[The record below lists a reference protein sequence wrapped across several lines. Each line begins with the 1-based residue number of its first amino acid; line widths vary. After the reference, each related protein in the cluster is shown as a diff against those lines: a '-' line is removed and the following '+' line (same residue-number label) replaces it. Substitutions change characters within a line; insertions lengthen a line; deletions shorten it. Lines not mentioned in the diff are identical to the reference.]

1 MKQSKTEKIINIIM
15 SSVSYI
21 IGILVA
27 WLNYGMDI
35 ININLAGL
43 DSVLESIVNYTS
55 IIIGVLIALFGIIVT
70 LTDKDI
76 MVKLQKG
83 RGDKTIFRYSVET
96 LISNFILLILTI
108 FLQSVVKME
117 PHPDFANFTVQI
129 WFFMF
134 VFSIVSSVRTI
145 FYLLLISFNQ
155 NDKTKRPE
163 SKY

>member
-27 WLNYGMDI
+27 WLNYRMDI

-70 LTDKDI
+70 LTDK
-76 MVKLQKG
+76 
-83 RGDKTIFRYSVET
+83 
-96 LISNFILLILTI
+96 
-108 FLQSVVKME
+108 
-117 PHPDFANFTVQI
+117 
-129 WFFMF
+129 
-134 VFSIVSSVRTI
+134 
-145 FYLLLISFNQ
+145 
-155 NDKTKRPE
+155 
-163 SKY
+163 

>member
-1 MKQSKTEKIINIIM
+1 LKQSKTEKIINIIM

-27 WLNYGMDI
+27 GLNYGMDI

-108 FLQSVVKME
+108 FLQSVVKMK
-117 PHPDFANFTVQI
+117 PHPDFANFTVQL

>member
-1 MKQSKTEKIINIIM
+1 M

-27 WLNYGMDI
+27 WLNYRMDI

-108 FLQSVVKME
+108 FLQSVVLRC
-117 PHPDFANFTVQI
+117 NFGFLCS
-129 WFFMF
+129 FFRLF
-134 VFSIVSSVRTI
+134 HQSEQYFI
-145 FYLLLISFNQ
+145 FY
-155 NDKTKRPE
+155 
-163 SKY
+163 